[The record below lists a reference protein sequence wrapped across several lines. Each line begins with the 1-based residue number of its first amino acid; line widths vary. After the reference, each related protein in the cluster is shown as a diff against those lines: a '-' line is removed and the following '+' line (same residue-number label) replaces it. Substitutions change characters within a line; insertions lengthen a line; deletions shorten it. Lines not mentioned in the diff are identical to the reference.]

1 MTSGLTATT
10 TKVNAAGSTLPTC
23 TDPTGQNLPCMMV
36 ISTLPPPVNALQ
48 CQESSGQILSCSYA
62 TQNLTNGQEVMVIT
76 VYVPPGFVFSPGAV
90 KVVVH
95 ETEKTVTSKVI
106 HVYCPLFTSCPPP
119 HQEHTADFLAGYGLG
134 SQDGSVG
141 VYDLAAACEG
151 KTGTAFEHCSVGYK
165 DAYVTACHQSKFG
178 CGDGPTTCPPGES
191 SKDCSVPQ
199 PEKVCAA
206 NSPVG
211 GPNPCQSTP
220 IPSPNPGC
228 ITPRGAPPCGN
239 ESLLPTLGGGKGSG
253 STCSAGNCTSGTTPL
268 VDCTKNPGDPS
279 CQQQQH
285 HTAAYLQALNSGSP
299 NPFKP
304 GTKDYEH
311 YQAGLDAR
319 QQNGGVNGPSTSA
332 STPSNP
338 TGPSTGSS
346 GLSGTSSSLP
356 SSGGSSNGG
365 GTSSGG
371 GSGGE
376 SSSGSDDGGSG
387 GGSHDSSSGSGGAG
401 NG

>member
-1 MTSGLTATT
+1 MMTSGFTATT
-10 TKVNAAGSTLPTC
+10 TKVYAAGSTLPTC
-23 TDPTGQNLPCMMV
+23 TDPTGQNLTCMIV
-36 ISTLPPPVNALQ
+36 ISTLPPPANALQ

-62 TQNLTNGQEVMVIT
+62 TQNLSNGQEVMVIT
-76 VYVPPGFVFSPGAV
+76 VYVPSDFVFNPGVV

-95 ETEKTVTSKVI
+95 EAGKTAISKVI
-106 HVYCPLFTSCPPP
+106 HVHCPPFTFCPPP
-119 HQEHTADFLAGYGLG
+119 VEHHTADFLAGYGLG
-134 SQDGSVG
+134 SQDGSIG
-141 VYDLAAACEG
+141 VYDLAAACAG
-151 KTGTAFEHCSVGYK
+151 KVGAALEHCYVGYK
-165 DAYVTACHQSKFG
+165 DAYVSACHQSKFG

-199 PEKVCAA
+199 PEKVCVA
-206 NSPVG
+206 NSAVG
-211 GPNPCQSTP
+211 GPNPCLPTPTPST
-220 IPSPNPGC
+220 NPGC
-228 ITPRGAPPCGN
+228 ATPGPPCG
-239 ESLLPTLGGGKGSG
+239 SGSPLPLTSIPTPGAGKGPG
-253 STCSAGNCTSGTTPL
+253 AACAAGNCTSWTAPSK

-319 QQNGGVNGPSTSA
+319 QQSGDVTGPTT

-338 TGPSTGSS
+338 SSPS
-346 GLSGTSSSLP
+346 TSSSSP
-356 SSGGSSNGG
+356 SNSGSSSG

-371 GSGGE
+371 GSGGGS
-376 SSSGSDDGGSG
+376 SSSGSGGSSSS
-387 GGSHDSSSGSGGAG
+387 GGSRDSSGGSGGAG